1 MRTFCWWM
9 ASLVVGLTVL
19 ILLLARWAYGY
30 VAALPLVGLI
40 IYACFAPH
48 SEAVRAEWMIAGVF
62 GGAFALGLGSEIF
75 RDWAPGWVEKRLRA
89 SAERDKLYRAMRQ
102 DAKEAKRDQE
112 EDESFFDP
120 REPGPGGTGPAVVF
134 KLFQEQ

>member
-1 MRTFCWWM
+1 MRTFWWSM
-9 ASLVVGLTVL
+9 VSLLVGLTVI
-19 ILLLARWAYGY
+19 ILLLARWAFGY

-75 RDWAPGWVEKRLRA
+75 RGLGAWKGTAEPTVRDWGLDLLRHRGPDEARSTGLDIPGRTRGRVSQSLTRN
-89 SAERDKLYRAMRQ
+89 
-102 DAKEAKRDQE
+102 
-112 EDESFFDP
+112 
-120 REPGPGGTGPAVVF
+120 
-134 KLFQEQ
+134 